1 MQTFLQQMP
10 RLWLVLLC
18 SVAGC
23 AISAMSEDDS
33 LEELAYV
40 ADAGKAFEGSLSD
53 AAASQGIVTDAAQ
66 TTGSG
71 LWDAAAS
78 AVADAALASG
88 LDASSTADAAVTPR
102 DGAIGDA
109 SGSLDSST
117 PSDAGTGSDAGS
129 KDAGVKD
136 AGTQDAGGANMCV
149 AASCS
154 CGLLKPCCNASNQCA
169 CQDLLGLCILPA
181 L

>member
-1 MQTFLQQMP
+1 MQTFLQQTP

-40 ADAGKAFEGSLSD
+40 ADAGKTVEGSLSD
-53 AAASQGIVTDAAQ
+53 AAASQGTVADAAQ
-66 TTGSG
+66 ATPSSV
-71 LWDAAAS
+71 WDAAAS
-78 AVADAALASG
+78 AVVDAALASG
-88 LDASSTADAAVTPR
+88 LDASSNTDAAVAPR
-102 DGAIGDA
+102 DGATGDSGSSLGSSTASDA
-109 SGSLDSST
+109 SS
-117 PSDAGTGSDAGS
+117 GSDAS
-129 KDAGVKD
+129 STDAGVKD
-136 AGTQDAGGANMCV
+136 AGTKDAGGANMCV

-154 CGLLKPCCNASNQCA
+154 CGLLRPCCNASNQCA